1 MPREPLSDHM
11 PDIRRDPELRA
22 MVDSIDALFDA
33 VLASVSPAAMT
44 KAVEDLKAAQTA
56 FLQHV
61 FRRARADRSAFEALL
76 ALDCEVEEEHTK
88 GDDDL
93 LFDISDE
100 DASDDDDVD
109 ASYAASAHLADVIEV
124 SCEYDLMVLAPRS
137 ASVSAL
143 YRTMRAFG
151 FRSVQVIPQSV
162 WAYKHKL
169 REPVASLKAAA
180 VVIHTPGS
188 PVRSLSL
195 FEEKAATRRTMPLL
209 LVRCE
214 SLQTERVAHDLRV
227 AFGMVSSPVVQRD
240 QAALDA
246 IKSSHSWKPRSYALS
261 KSSSRV
267 KAGEHDG
274 E

>member
-22 MVDSIDALFDA
+22 MVDSIDELFDA
-33 VLASVSPAAMT
+33 VLAAVSPEAMT

-61 FRRARADRSAFEALL
+61 FRRARADRSAFETLL
-76 ALDCEVEEEHTK
+76 ALDCEVEEEPTK
-88 GDDDL
+88 GDDDMY
-93 LFDISDE
+93 FDLSDE
-100 DASDDDDVD
+100 DDSDDDDLD
-109 ASYAASAHLADVIEV
+109 TSYAAGSHLADISEV
-124 SCEYDLMVLAPRS
+124 SREYDLMVLAPRS

-151 FRSVQVIPQSV
+151 FRSVQVVSQSV

-180 VVIHTPGS
+180 VVIHTPGA

-195 FEEKAATRRTMPLL
+195 FEEKAASRRTMPLL

-246 IKSSHSWKPRSYALS
+246 IKSSHAWKPKAYDRA

-267 KAGEHDG
+267 KSGVDDDE
-274 E
+274 